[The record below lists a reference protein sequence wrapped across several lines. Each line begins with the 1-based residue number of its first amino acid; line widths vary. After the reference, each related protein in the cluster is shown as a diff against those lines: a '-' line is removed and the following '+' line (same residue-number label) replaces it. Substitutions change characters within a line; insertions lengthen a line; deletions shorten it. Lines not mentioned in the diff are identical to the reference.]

1 VVEIL
6 RFFKNRR
13 ASDHGFHGWAWVIAE
28 QGFVS
33 AGDGARAAD
42 NGFVVALNGFVVA

>member
-6 RFFKNRR
+6 RFFKKRR
-13 ASDHGFHGWAWVIAE
+13 VFDHGIHGWAWVIAE

-33 AGDGARAAD
+33 AGDGARFAD
-42 NGFVVALNGFVVA
+42 NGFVVS